1 MTKPVIKKLSRFRL
15 MSNCMT
21 IMNIHDILNNRI
33 GLYGYE
39 NITNAESLISY
50 MESQADRETAVV
62 FNTDVDVSYVVIDA
76 ELIYNSF
83 HLKSAI
89 YKAHLN
95 ESQSSM
101 KTKSILTEVI
111 YYLSPSTK
119 INDSIAQYK
128 IKPSST
134 MILILSAPKLS
145 SVDLFFTAS
154 IEGSQF
160 DIDQLDNA
168 KNLHIKR
175 NKLIQYFHVLPSEL
189 EIDSLENCIATRVA
203 SKDI

>member
-1 MTKPVIKKLSRFRL
+1 MNANKFHVFRS
-15 MSNCMT
+15 MSNCMMLT
-21 IMNIHDILNNRI
+21 MMNIHDILNNRI
-33 GLYGYE
+33 GIYGYE
-39 NITNAESLISY
+39 NLTNAESLISY
-50 MESQADRETAVV
+50 IESKADRETAVA
-62 FNTDVDVSYVVIDA
+62 FNTDVDISYVVIDA

-95 ESQSSM
+95 ESQCNM

-145 SVDLFFTAS
+145 SVELFFTAS

-160 DIDQLDNA
+160 NIDQLDDA

-175 NKLIQYFHVLPSEL
+175 NKLIQYFHILPSEL

-203 SKDI
+203 TKDI

>member
-1 MTKPVIKKLSRFRL
+1 

-21 IMNIHDILNNRI
+21 MMNIHDILNNRI

-76 ELIYNSF
+76 ELICNSF

-95 ESQSSM
+95 ESQSNM

-128 IKPSST
+128 MKPSST
-134 MILILSAPKLS
+134 MILILCTPKLS
-145 SVDLFFTAS
+145 SVELFFTAS

-160 DIDQLDNA
+160 DIDQLDDV

-189 EIDSLENCIATRVA
+189 EIDSLENCIATRIA
-203 SKDI
+203 TKDI

>member
-1 MTKPVIKKLSRFRL
+1 MMT
-15 MSNCMT
+15 M
-21 IMNIHDILNNRI
+21 MNVHEILNNRI
-33 GLYGYE
+33 GIYGYE
-39 NITNAESLISY
+39 NLTNAESLISY
-50 MESQADRETAVV
+50 IESQADRETAVA
-62 FNTDVDVSYVVIDA
+62 FNTDVNISYVVIDA

-89 YKAHLN
+89 YKAFLN
-95 ESQSSM
+95 ESQSNM

-134 MILILSAPKLS
+134 MILILSVPKLP
-145 SVDLFFTAS
+145 SVELFFTAS

-160 DIDQLDNA
+160 DIDQLDDA

-175 NKLIQYFHVLPSEL
+175 SKLIQYFHVLPSEL
-189 EIDSLENCIATRVA
+189 EIDSLENCIATKVA
-203 SKDI
+203 TKDI

>member
-1 MTKPVIKKLSRFRL
+1 MNANKFHVFRS
-15 MSNCMT
+15 MSNCMMLT
-21 IMNIHDILNNRI
+21 MMNIHDILNNRI
-33 GLYGYE
+33 GIYGYE

-50 MESQADRETAVV
+50 IESKADRETAVA
-62 FNTDVDVSYVVIDA
+62 FNTDVDISYVVIDA

-95 ESQSSM
+95 ESQCNM

-128 IKPSST
+128 IKPSTT
-134 MILILSAPKLS
+134 MVLILSAPKLS
-145 SVDLFFTAS
+145 SVELFFTAS

-160 DIDQLDNA
+160 DIDQLDDA

-175 NKLIQYFHVLPSEL
+175 NKLIQYFHILPSEL

-203 SKDI
+203 TKDI